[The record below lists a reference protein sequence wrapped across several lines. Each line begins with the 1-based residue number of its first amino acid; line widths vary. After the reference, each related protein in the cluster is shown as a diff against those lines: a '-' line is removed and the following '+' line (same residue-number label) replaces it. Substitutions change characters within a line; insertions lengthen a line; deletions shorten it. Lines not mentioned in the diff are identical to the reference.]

1 MNWSRVYT
9 GRNRNWPD
17 QFRSVFLTLWT
28 SLSFFYITYF
38 MFKHVRKILFE
49 REKKYR
55 QTISI
60 PVYITF
66 IIMLWPCFRTILIYS
81 RYKWYIVREN
91 NGEKRTNLINITEQR
106 GWNGSHEQLAHFNIN
121 RNLSLI
127 STMIKNHY
135 KCI

>member
-9 GRNRNWPD
+9 GRNRNWPGP
-17 QFRSVFLTLWT
+17 VPVG
-28 SLSFFYITYF
+28 FFNL
-38 MFKHVRKILFE
+38 VDESILFLYYILHVQTCE
-49 REKKYR
+49 EDFIWKGKKYR

-106 GWNGSHEQLAHFNIN
+106 GWNGSHEQLAHFDIN

-127 STMIKNHY
+127 STMIKNNY
-135 KCI
+135 KCL